1 MTFAGDMAL
10 TIVTRAIL
18 HNEKT
23 YPEPEVFRPE
33 RFLNEDGS
41 INPDVP
47 DPIVSFGFGR
57 RFVGSFCTLRL
68 GFIVVQHLSWAS
80 PCHQRCTNHG
90 CVDSRCFQYRHT
102 NQRGLCGHY
111 SSGGTG
117 YDLRSDLVCNYS
129 KSLKAIILICV
140 LVSPCPSVAVLN

>member
-1 MTFAGDMAL
+1 MTFAAGDMAL
-10 TIVTRAIL
+10 TVVTRAIL

-57 RFVGSFCTLRL
+57 RFVGSFCTLKL
-68 GFIVVQHLSWAS
+68 GLLWYSICPGRHLATNGALIMVAS
-80 PCHQRCTNHG
+80 ILAVFNIGIPTSE
-90 CVDSRCFQYRHT
+90 DSADITRPGEQVMT
-102 NQRGLCGHY
+102 SGLISY
-111 SSGGTG
+111 VTIQN
-117 YDLRSDLVCNYS
+117 L
-129 KSLKAIILICV
+129 
-140 LVSPCPSVAVLN
+140 

>member
-1 MTFAGDMAL
+1 MTL
-10 TIVTRAIL
+10 TVVIRAIL

-57 RFVGSFCTLRL
+57 RFVVSFL
-68 GFIVVQHLSWAS
+68 
-80 PCHQRCTNHG
+80 
-90 CVDSRCFQYRHT
+90 CVEFS
-102 NQRGLCGHY
+102 LI
-111 SSGGTG
+111 GT
-117 YDLRSDLVCNYS
+117 
-129 KSLKAIILICV
+129 
-140 LVSPCPSVAVLN
+140 